1 MCQIPIS
8 LLTCSINLSL
18 TSALT
23 AAIIIAKPRIP
34 TGVPSMT
41 ENAHA
46 VTAEAA
52 LPAASDSSFTKK
64 MDASCPFLQPFVT
77 PQQHHND
84 Q

>member
-52 LPAASDSSFTKK
+52 LPAASDSSFTKNGRQLSGFE
-64 MDASCPFLQPFVT
+64 AQPYEIVR
-77 PQQHHND
+77 
-84 Q
+84 

>member
-18 TSALT
+18 TNALT

-41 ENAHA
+41 ENVYA

-52 LPAASDSSFTKK
+52 LPAASDSSFTKNGRQLSVFT
-64 MDASCPFLQPFVT
+64 AFCNST
-77 PQQHHND
+77 ATS
-84 Q
+84 